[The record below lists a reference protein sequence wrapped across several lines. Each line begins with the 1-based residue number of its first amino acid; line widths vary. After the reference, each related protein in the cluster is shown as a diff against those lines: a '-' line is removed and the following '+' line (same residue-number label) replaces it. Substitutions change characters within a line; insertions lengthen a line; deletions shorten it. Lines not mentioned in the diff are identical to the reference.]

1 MSTKTISVNPEFF
14 NLKNKKTK
22 KNKKKRKHNKTVNNL
37 QKNAIKEKLISKIK
51 KFKKK
56 NKLKELD
63 TIKDTKNSFSDE
75 YSEAFD
81 FMEEIVKKN
90 KKKKKKKKEISVVT
104 PSLQTEIKP
113 NLNKTNTSYSLVQPD
128 PPFGI
133 LKNGN
138 KPVYSEYMKNS
149 IIDQNIKNDKIV
161 ITDDKMFGKNIDVNE
176 EINSFKNDIKHKFQS
191 RKMNLENLKKS
202 FLKNNNIEED
212 TKDKNKK
219 FKIKNKKIVKR
230 FVLGKNKKTKKVSI
244 LIKNKKT
251 RKVIQKDERELARKK
266 MKDIK
271 KFLVERSLIKAG
283 SSAPNSLL
291 KDLYKNCYLSGDIYN
306 SGGKS
311 AEENL
316 MHNWN
321 KNF

>member
-1 MSTKTISVNPEFF
+1 
-14 NLKNKKTK
+14 
-22 KNKKKRKHNKTVNNL
+22 
-37 QKNAIKEKLISKIK
+37 
-51 KFKKK
+51 
-56 NKLKELD
+56 
-63 TIKDTKNSFSDE
+63 
-75 YSEAFD
+75 
-81 FMEEIVKKN
+81 
-90 KKKKKKKKEISVVT
+90 
-104 PSLQTEIKP
+104 
-113 NLNKTNTSYSLVQPD
+113 
-128 PPFGI
+128 
-133 LKNGN
+133 
-138 KPVYSEYMKNS
+138 MKNS

>member
-22 KNKKKRKHNKTVNNL
+22 KNKKKRKHNKTINNL

-51 KFKKK
+51 KFKKQ
-56 NKLKELD
+56 NKLKESSREE
-63 TIKDTKNSFSDE
+63 KSNFSDD
-75 YSEAFD
+75 YNEAVD
-81 FMEEIVKKN
+81 FMEEIVRKN
-90 KKKKKKKKEISVVT
+90 KKKKKKKKQISVVT
-104 PSLQTEIKP
+104 PSLQTETKP
-113 NLNKTNTSYSLVQPD
+113 NLKNTNTSYSLVPPD

-149 IIDQNIKNDKIV
+149 IIDKNIKNDKIV

-176 EINSFKNDIKHKFQS
+176 EINSFKNEIKNKFQS

-202 FLKNNNIEED
+202 FLKNNNIEEDD

-291 KDLYKNCYLSGDIYN
+291 KDLYKNCYLSGDVFN